1 MHPTN
6 NNNNINNNT
15 MSDSE
20 SIQFLSSAYE
30 FINAHPLKPYIIKN
44 YNRAAHMDHSY
55 RRCFT
60 DWTNDRDFN
69 ENEKSAFSAMFTFI
83 IEKYDTGASFGC
95 ANWAIEDM
103 VNKHFEWETFVGKGN
118 PYSQYDQPTQ
128 K

>member
-1 MHPTN
+1 MHQIN
-6 NNNNINNNT
+6 KNNINNSNNT
-15 MSDSE
+15 MSDIE

-30 FINAHPLKPYIIKN
+30 FINTHPLKQYIIKN
-44 YNRAAHMDHSY
+44 YNRAAYMDNSY

-60 DWTNDRDFN
+60 DWTDDRSFN
-69 ENEKSAFSAMFTFI
+69 ENEKNAFSAMFTFI

-103 VNKHFEWETFVGKGN
+103 VNKQFEWDTFVGKGN
-118 PYSQYDQPTQ
+118 PYAQTSQ